1 MWHSRLKEMLPCKRS
16 SSDVNNVQQAT
27 CDLSYLFSAEFS
39 GFSTKDCELM
49 TIHYTLTQYDR
60 RGLSV
65 ISHPVSYDNHCSTPM
80 EIPSHTQADVRGH
93 SEHLGLLLEARRWQ
107 LSARLKL

>member
-1 MWHSRLKEMLPCKRS
+1 
-16 SSDVNNVQQAT
+16 
-27 CDLSYLFSAEFS
+27 
-39 GFSTKDCELM
+39 M

-65 ISHPVSYDNHCSTPM
+65 ISQPVSYDNRCSTPM